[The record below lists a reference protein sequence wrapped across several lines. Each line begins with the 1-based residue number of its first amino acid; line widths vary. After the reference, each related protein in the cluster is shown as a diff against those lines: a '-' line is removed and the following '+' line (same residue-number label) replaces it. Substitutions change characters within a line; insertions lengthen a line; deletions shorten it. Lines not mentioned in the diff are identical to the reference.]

1 MITVTF
7 MNGIE
12 HITCDEHLYQ
22 WDKGQ
27 SITIKGIVAEG
38 TPAIHFCNKKSERA
52 IVVTPT
58 NSGGVYTGTIPNS
71 LLREPYPIIAYL
83 YAYDD
88 TIGKTIKTIEIQV
101 ENRVQPDDYIFEGDE
116 PLLTLAEIN
125 SRVDAFLLN
134 TKAELDDYVNNL
146 VTDTGLSNADTLDGK
161 HADEFALKS
170 EIPTTLPANGGHA
183 DTANSANTATSANTA
198 NSAANATN
206 AENVCGF
213 KFAVGTDEPTTTNC
227 PVGTWYGQYE

>member
-7 MNGIE
+7 MDGIE

-27 SITIKGIVAEG
+27 SITIKGVVAEG

-52 IVVTPT
+52 IVVIPT
-58 NSGGVYTGTIPNS
+58 NSSGVYTGTIPNS

-88 TIGKTIKTIEIQV
+88 TIGRTIKTIEIPV
-101 ENRVQPDDYIFEGDE
+101 ENRIQPNNYILE
-116 PLLTLAEIN
+116 PEEVELTLAEIN
-125 SRVDAFLLN
+125 SKVDAFLLN
-134 TKAELDDYVNNL
+134 TKAELENKLENKFDEL
-146 VTDTGLSNADTLDGK
+146 VANTNISNADTLDGK
-161 HADEFALKS
+161 HADEFALIT

-183 DTANSANTATSANTA
+183 DTATTADTST
-198 NSAANATN
+198 NAIN

-213 KFAVGTDEPTTTNC
+213 KFAVGTDEATTTNC